1 MRKGFILYRDQK
13 QMFDLLSDE
22 QAGKLIKH
30 IFAYMNDLKDAN
42 EPDAVVN
49 FAFQTIKTAIQR
61 DADKYEK
68 KCEKS
73 RESGRL
79 GAENRWQK
87 KQNMANN
94 SERHTSVANDS
105 ERHNTIAKIANKDKE
120 KEKDNNK
127 EKEKEKDIISA
138 GAAINTPTPPAEIF
152 LNECLER
159 GYREKIIRVSG
170 IAPDDYGLYE
180 QAVKEIVSKYDIQD
194 KFSNTETG
202 KLRFYL
208 TSDLPEK
215 IAQIKQRDAGK
226 IKFGKRT
233 R

>member
-13 QMFDLLSDE
+13 QMFDLLTDE

-30 IFAYMNDLKDAN
+30 IFAYMNDLEDAN

-61 DADKYEK
+61 DAEKYEK

-87 KQNMANN
+87 KQNM
-94 SERHTSVANDS
+94 ANDS

-138 GAAINTPTPPAEIF
+138 GADINTPTPPAEIF

-208 TSDLPEK
+208 TSDLPDK